1 MKVVVTGGAGFVG
14 SHVVD
19 ALVARGDEVIVIDHY
34 KREKLRFENANSRI
48 HKTSFGHEGVSEI
61 FAQEKPDAVVHLAAQ
76 ISVTASIVDPIHDV
90 QNNILE
96 TLRLL
101 SIAAETGCKRFVFVS
116 SGGAI
121 YGDHPVLPTP
131 LLEDAYP
138 LSPYGVAKFSI
149 EHYLNAFRE
158 QHGLASIALRFANI
172 YGPRQQLKSTGE
184 GNVMAVYM
192 GRMLQGQP
200 VTIFGDGTAT
210 RDYLYVEDAVSAI
223 LAALDSS
230 ATGSV
235 NVGTGIGISV
245 QTVYDALMEIH
256 GDRHPLNYEPFRKGE
271 VFHSVIDPASAKA
284 VLGWEAKVP
293 FETGLRRMYEWFM
306 STFQNK

>member
-19 ALVARGDEVIVIDHY
+19 ALVARGDEVLVIDHY
-34 KREKLRFENANSRI
+34 KREKLRFENDKSRI
-48 HKTSFGHEGVSEI
+48 HKTSFGHESVAEI
-61 FAQEKPDAVVHLAAQ
+61 FTTERPDAVVHLAAQ

-96 TLRLL
+96 SLRLL
-101 SIAAETGCKRFVFVS
+101 SIAAQTGCKRFVFVS

-131 LLEDAYP
+131 LLDDAFP

-149 EHYLNAFRE
+149 EHYLSAFRE

-172 YGPRQQLKSTGE
+172 YGPRQQLKATGE

-210 RDYLYVEDAVSAI
+210 RDYLYVDDAVAAI

-230 ATGSV
+230 ATGAV
-235 NVGTGIGISV
+235 NVGTGQGISV
-245 QTVYDALMEIH
+245 QTVYDTLMDIH
-256 GDRHPLNYEPFRKGE
+256 GERHPLKYEPFRKGE
-271 VFHSVIDPASAKA
+271 VFHSVIDPASAREL
-284 VLGWEAKVP
+284 LGWEAKVS
-293 FETGLRRMYEWFM
+293 FEEGLRRMYEWFM
-306 STFQNK
+306 GTFR